1 MIPQL
6 PSVIIHVEAF
16 SPTTSPP
23 VFANLSTDKMCFT
36 KTKAF
41 KGRGYN
47 LKRSIVEAGWR
58 WRGGFLQKDFKVLTF
73 AHCIRYFLSLA
84 WKWTCQFYCA
94 LKEIFFLG
102 TFCRRMLWDAAE
114 GHSQD
119 KKDSR
124 KYWVTINRFDFS
136 LGIYQGPSGFTLIA
150 PCRSQ
155 GRGGRRIADWT
166 RITSLVSVNGLFQP
180 IGNKN
185 KSEIYNG
192 VLFCFLSVV
201 KPK

>member
-1 MIPQL
+1 MFHKDESIQGSWISFKKINSWSRVKVKRWF
-6 PSVIIHVEAF
+6 PSERFQGIDFRSLHQ
-16 SPTTSPP
+16 
-23 VFANLSTDKMCFT
+23 VFPLLGMKMNMSILLY
-36 KTKAF
+36 A
-41 KGRGYN
+41 
-47 LKRSIVEAGWR
+47 KR
-58 WRGGFLQKDFKVLTF
+58 D
-73 AHCIRYFLSLA
+73 
-84 WKWTCQFYCA
+84 
-94 LKEIFFLG
+94 FFLG

-136 LGIYQGPSGFTLIA
+136 LGLYQGPSGFTLIA

>member
-1 MIPQL
+1 MWRRLAQQL
-6 PSVIIHVEAF
+6 RLQF
-16 SPTTSPP
+16 SPIYPP
-23 VFANLSTDKMCFT
+23 T
-36 KTKAF
+36 KCVSHQDECIQGSWISF
-41 KGRGYN
+41 KKINSWSRV
-47 LKRSIVEAGWR
+47 KVKGW
-58 WRGGFLQKDFKVLTF
+58 
-73 AHCIRYFLSLA
+73 FLSERFQGIDFRSLHQVFPLLGM
-84 WKWTCQFYCA
+84 KINMSILLCA
-94 LKEIFFLG
+94 KRDFFLG

-136 LGIYQGPSGFTLIA
+136 LGLYQGPSGFTLIA

-192 VLFCFLSVV
+192 VFFCFWVS
-201 KPK
+201 

>member
-1 MIPQL
+1 MF
-6 PSVIIHVEAF
+6 H
-16 SPTTSPP
+16 
-23 VFANLSTDKMCFT
+23 T

-41 KGRGYN
+41 KGRGYH

-73 AHCIRYFLSLA
+73 AHCIRYFLSLP

-119 KKDSR
+119 KKDIR

-136 LGIYQGPSGFTLIA
+136 LGLYQGPSGFTLIA